1 MGGRSSKQNNNNNNN
16 NSSDD
21 EMERRRSELFPGSP
35 AMNPQHRPSI
45 LSAPYKLVLLGTENN
60 GKSTCWKQILSMY
73 GKPLVSW
80 MTKDIVVAVNNN
92 AISSMKALC
101 NISREQS
108 ANEAKFKYSDALSE
122 SAEFIIN
129 YNKPKVDAQFADHSH
144 KLWQD
149 AGIRACYSHL
159 NSRGF
164 MIEGGDTLPYLI
176 ENMER
181 IAADEYVPTE
191 TDAIRCYTRTR
202 GTGEHINHSEIKVR
216 ENRLLVVD
224 TDGQKG
230 QRDKWQINHQF
241 DGVSAL
247 VFFVSLTSYDEITL
261 EDEKTNSMT
270 DTLTFFEEICS
281 LVPFADTPLVLVFTK
296 VDKLKS
302 KLAHSPLSA
311 YFPDYEKKEVDVN
324 HAISFIHKKFEERFI
339 KSKAKGRGNRLHVLV
354 MCSVDPNS
362 VAMAV
367 EEVSNIVVAKRHRD
381 HGSIGRRSTNNP
393 MTKIFSNREMNH
405 EQ

>member
-1 MGGRSSKQNNNNNNN
+1 MGGRGSKQN
-16 NSSDD
+16 SSNKLSEDD
-21 EMERRRSELFPGSP
+21 LERRRSELFPGSP

-45 LSAPYKLVLLGTENN
+45 LSAPYKLVFLGSENN

-73 GKPLVSW
+73 GKPLATW
-80 MTKDIVVAVNNN
+80 MTKEIVAAVHNN
-92 AISSMKALC
+92 AINSVKALC
-101 NISREQS
+101 NISREQG
-108 ANEAKFKYSDALSE
+108 AQDAKFQFNETLAASVD
-122 SAEFIIN
+122 FIIN
-129 YNKPKVDAQFADHSH
+129 YNKDQVDAQFAEHAH

-149 AGIRACYSHL
+149 AGIRACYSRL
-159 NSRGF
+159 NTKGF

-181 IAADEYVPTE
+181 IAAEDYVPTE

-230 QRDKWQINHQF
+230 QRDKWQINHKF

-247 VFFVSLTSYDEITL
+247 VFFASLTSYDEIVL
-261 EDEKTNSMT
+261 EDEKTTSMT
-270 DTLTFFEEICS
+270 DTLALFEEVCS
-281 LVPFADTPLVLVFTK
+281 LVPFADTPLVLIFTK
-296 VDKLKS
+296 VDKLKA
-302 KLAHSPLSA
+302 KLAHSPLST
-311 YFPDYEKKEVDVN
+311 YFPDYEKKDIDVN
-324 HAISFIHKKFEERFI
+324 HAIQFIHKKFEERFI
-339 KSKAKGRGNRLHVLV
+339 KSRAKGRSNKLHVLV
-354 MCSVDPNS
+354 MCAVDPNS

-393 MTKIFSNREMNH
+393 MTKIFSNREMSH
-405 EQ
+405 EE